1 VRGTCDVVGELRA
14 PLVRPTNL
22 PSSRARAHEKQKDQD
37 QAIEIPE
44 LSVRNAAK
52 SSERHTRR
60 DFRASGIPC
69 QQGFFAI

>member
-1 VRGTCDVVGELRA
+1 
-14 PLVRPTNL
+14 L
-22 PSSRARAHEKQKDQD
+22 PSSRAQAGAAQKDQD

-52 SSERHTRR
+52 SSERYTQR

-69 QQGFFAI
+69 

>member
-1 VRGTCDVVGELRA
+1 MAMCGIATAFPRPACPPDKFAESPRA
-14 PLVRPTNL
+14 G
-22 PSSRARAHEKQKDQD
+22 ARDAKKDQD

-60 DFRASGIPC
+60 DFHASGIPC